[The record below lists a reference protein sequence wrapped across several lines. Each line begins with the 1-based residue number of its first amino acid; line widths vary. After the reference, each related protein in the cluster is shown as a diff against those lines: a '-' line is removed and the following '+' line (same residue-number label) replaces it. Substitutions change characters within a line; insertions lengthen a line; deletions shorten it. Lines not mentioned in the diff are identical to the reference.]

1 MKLRILIVL
10 AILVSLL
17 SFAKFNYCQSTG
29 WASPGQYIHAC
40 YSDLPALYSAR
51 GLDSNAWPYSSDDNS
66 VEYPVITAMVMYATS
81 FLANSPVSYFNINIF
96 FLVLLF
102 IATVIVVRKIRPEFA
117 YLSAIAPAVIAS
129 LFINWDLWGIATMLL
144 AIYWFDRKKY
154 LHSALILS
162 LSISTKFL
170 PVFLLIP
177 IAFILWRDAK
187 LKELVKYVAVVAGTW
202 IAINAPF
209 AFTTPTRWWRFFKL
223 NLERGA
229 DWGSIFAFPTPTGW
243 WRFFKLNL
251 ERGADWGSV
260 WLALRQLGIP
270 LTNLNYLSI
279 LLLLIALTS
288 VAIVLFELKYTPT
301 LASVAFIV
309 MAAVMVASKVYSPQF
324 VLWLTPLAVIAL
336 TNKKDLHAFWLW
348 QATEVIYHVAIW
360 QHIATIEHA
369 KFGLGPTPYA
379 ILTLVRI
386 AGTIYLMAVLARRAL
401 QARNGHSRLLDLL
414 FEAGKPYP

>member
-1 MKLRILIVL
+1 MKLRVLIVL
-10 AILVSLL
+10 AILASLL

-40 YSDLPALYSAR
+40 YSDLPALYSSR

-117 YLSAIAPAVIAS
+117 YLSAIAPAMIAS

-170 PVFLLIP
+170 PIFLLIP
-177 IAFILWRDAK
+177 ITFILWRDAK

-209 AFTTPTRWWRFFKL
+209 AFTTPTGWWRFFKL

-229 DWGSIFAFPTPTGW
+229 DWGSI
-243 WRFFKLNL
+243 
-251 ERGADWGSV
+251 
-260 WLALRQLGIP
+260 WLALRQLGIS

-309 MAAVMVASKVYSPQF
+309 MASVMVASKVYSPQF

-360 QHIATIEHA
+360 QHIASIEEA

-386 AGTIYLMAVLARRAL
+386 AGTIYLLAVLARRAL
-401 QARNGHSRLLDLL
+401 QARNRHSRLLDLL

>member
-1 MKLRILIVL
+1 MKVRTLVALALFASLI
-10 AILVSLL
+10 
-17 SFAKFNYCQSTG
+17 SFAKFSHCENTG
-29 WASPGQYIHAC
+29 WATPDQYIHAC
-40 YSDLPALYSAR
+40 YSDLSALYVSR
-51 GLDSNAWPYSSDDNS
+51 GLDTNTWPFASDDNS

-81 FLANSPVSYFNINIF
+81 FAAKSPASYFNINIF

-102 IATVIVVRKIRPEFA
+102 LATVIIVRKIRPEFA
-117 YLSAIAPAVIAS
+117 YLSAIAPAMIAS

-144 AIYWFDRKKY
+144 AIYWFDRKQY

-170 PVFLLIP
+170 PIFLLIP
-177 IAFILWRDAK
+177 IAFILWRDTK
-187 LKELVKYVAVVAGTW
+187 LKELVKYVGVVAATW
-202 IAINAPF
+202 LAINAPF
-209 AFTTPTRWWRFFKL
+209 ALT
-223 NLERGA
+223 
-229 DWGSIFAFPTPTGW
+229 TPTGW

-251 ERGADWGSV
+251 ERGADWGSL
-260 WLALRQLGIP
+260 WLALQQLGIN

-279 LLLLIALTS
+279 LLLLIGLTS
-288 VAIVLFELKYTPT
+288 IAVFLFELKHTPT

-336 TNKKDLHAFWLW
+336 INKEDLHAFWLW

-360 QHIATIEHA
+360 QHIASITDA

-386 AGTIYLMAVLARRAL
+386 AGTIYLMVVLARRAL
-401 QARNGHSRLLDLL
+401 KGRNKRGSLMDLL
-414 FEAGKPYP
+414 FETSTVYP

>member
-1 MKLRILIVL
+1 MKVRTLVVL
-10 AILVSLL
+10 ALFASLV
-17 SFAKFNYCQSTG
+17 SFAKFSQCENTG
-29 WASPGQYIHAC
+29 WATPDQYIHAC
-40 YSDLPALYSAR
+40 YSDLPALYASR
-51 GLDSNAWPYSSDDNS
+51 GLDTNVWPYSSDDNS

-81 FLANSPVSYFNINIF
+81 FAAKSPASYFNINIF
-96 FLVLLF
+96 FLILLF
-102 IATVIVVRKIRPEFA
+102 IATLIVVRKIRPEFA
-117 YLSAIAPAVIAS
+117 YLSAIAPAMIAS
-129 LFINWDLWGIATMLL
+129 LFINWDLWGIATMML
-144 AIYWFDRKKY
+144 AIYWFDRKQY
-154 LHSALILS
+154 LYSALILA

-170 PVFLLIP
+170 PIFLLIP

-187 LKELVKYVAVVAGTW
+187 LKELVKYVVVVAATW
-202 IAINAPF
+202 LAINAPF
-209 AFTTPTRWWRFFKL
+209 ALT
-223 NLERGA
+223 
-229 DWGSIFAFPTPTGW
+229 TPTGW

-251 ERGADWGSV
+251 ERGADWGSI
-260 WLALRQLGIP
+260 WLALQQLGLS

-279 LLLLIALTS
+279 LVLLIALTS

-309 MAAVMVASKVYSPQF
+309 MAAVMIASKVYSPQF

-348 QATEVIYHVAIW
+348 QATEIIYHVAIW
-360 QHIATIEHA
+360 QHIASITGA

-386 AGTIYLMAVLARRAL
+386 AGTIYLMAVLGRRAL
-401 QARNGHSRLLDLL
+401 QARNTHSRLLDLL

>member
-1 MKLRILIVL
+1 MKLRILIAL
-10 AILVSLL
+10 AILASLL
-17 SFAKFNYCQSTG
+17 SFAKFNHCQSTG

-51 GLDSNAWPYSSDDNS
+51 GLDSNAWPYSSNDNS

-117 YLSAIAPAVIAS
+117 YLSVIAPAMIAS
-129 LFINWDLWGIATMLL
+129 LFINWDLWGIAAMML
-144 AIYWFDRKKY
+144 AIYWFDRKMY

-170 PVFLLIP
+170 PIFLLIP

-202 IAINAPF
+202 IAMNAPF
-209 AFTTPTRWWRFFKL
+209 AFT
-223 NLERGA
+223 
-229 DWGSIFAFPTPTGW
+229 TPTGW

-251 ERGADWGSV
+251 EREADWGSIFAFITPTGWWRFFKLNLEREADWGSI
-260 WLALRQLGIP
+260 WLALRQLGIS

-279 LLLLIALTS
+279 LLLFIALTS

-360 QHIATIEHA
+360 QHIASITGA
-369 KFGLGPTPYA
+369 KFALGQTPYA